1 MTPPKITPKQQTILQ
16 LIYKH
21 RFIERTQIQQ
31 LLGHTHRGHSNE
43 WLKDLRQKHYI
54 DWIYQPDSPIGKLQ
68 PAIYYLALDGIRYL
82 RDTGSY
88 PPEELRKRY
97 KEPTRTRSYI
107 DRCVLLVDC
116 CINLQK
122 SSIGNANYAYATQAE
137 YAAEDNEH
145 NFLTEIGPHLCY
157 KRQREGIEETFLV
170 EVIDSGLPHYQL
182 RKRLKEYVDY
192 VTSGDYEEE
201 MSNAAPPIVSFIC
214 PSLNVLI
221 YAKRRVRQLLADIY
235 DSEDEDDARLRESI
249 HLRFTTLEKIRL
261 HGITGKIWEEA

>member
-1 MTPPKITPKQQTILQ
+1 MASSKITPKQQTILH

-31 LLGHTHRGHSNE
+31 LLGHAHRGHSNE

-82 RDTGSY
+82 RDTGGY

-97 KEPTRTRSYI
+97 KEPTRKRSYI

-122 SSIGNANYAYATQAE
+122 SSVGNANYAYATQAE
-137 YAAEDNEH
+137 YTAENNEH
-145 NFLTEIGPHLCY
+145 NYLIEIGPHLCY

-192 VTSGDYEEE
+192 ATSGDWGEEAG
-201 MSNAAPPIVSFIC
+201 SVVPPIVSCIC

-235 DSEDEDDARLRESI
+235 DIEDDEDIKLRESTHI
-249 HLRFTTLEKIRL
+249 RFTTIDNIRQ
-261 HGITGKIWEEA
+261 HGIVGRIWEEA